1 MLNLRLAS
9 VLALAAVPTYF
20 LAQEPT
26 PDLPVQPGKLV
37 LKAQPV
43 DDTGKPLDAAPE
55 LKPKERKDLDAA
67 VSTLR
72 EARTLKLE
80 IAAPRGQI
88 VDRHG
93 VPLAQNRVVNYLAL
107 NFPILNPAT
116 DEAIVAFARAR
127 ISEVNTL
134 LGKQWD
140 VPNDR
145 IISHYKDRRWLPL
158 VFSVEGGLSI
168 ELKPEELEKLKPLM
182 DQGLMLHPT
191 FLRVYPKNDV
201 ACHIIGYTGRRQPLP
216 TGPINEG
223 EPLIEEP
230 VGRSGL
236 ELSFENDLRG
246 KPGMINLLFNP
257 DGTKL
262 NEEVLRRP
270 IPGNNV
276 VTTLDF
282 GFQVFAENAL
292 KRHAQNGGAMVIL
305 DVRNGDILA
314 LASNP
319 GFDLNEFIPG
329 MSKARFEELKNDP
342 KSPLLGRAYQ
352 GNYFPASTFKIVT
365 ALAGL
370 ESNKVPE
377 NKFYY
382 CDTSFTIGDRTFH
395 NWNTKTAE
403 GDLNVVGAIKRSC
416 NTYFYQAAMDIGT
429 ADIIAMS
436 ERMGFGQP
444 TGIPL
449 GGEAKGFVPTDA
461 FYMQRYKHRI
471 LPGILASISIGQVV
485 EASPLQVAQC
495 MATVADGM
503 NMPKVRLVK
512 QVQDLN
518 DNVLQAWTPDVRK
531 QVNLR
536 QDARDAVVKGMVA
549 VVNSPGGTGHNAQVE
564 GVQVAGKTGTAQWK
578 LYEDESKN
586 RRLAWFT
593 GFLPAQNPLYAFA
606 VVYEGAPGENVS
618 GGAIAAPIVQ
628 EVFEKIYK
636 NASPEDDLIQMA
648 KAPPRAEIVDD
659 TELLDAPKAE
669 PVAEAPATPQE
680 QPKPSLGGFFKRLFG
695 GGKP

>member
-1 MLNLRLAS
+1 MLNLRLAFVL
-9 VLALAAVPTYF
+9 VLAALPS
-20 LAQEPT
+20 LLMAQEPS
-26 PDLPVQPGKLV
+26 PELPVQPGKLV

-43 DDTGKPLDAAPE
+43 DDSGKPLDPE
-55 LKPKERKDLDAA
+55 PEQKPKERKDLDAA

-88 VDRHG
+88 VDRNG
-93 VPLAQNRVVNYLAL
+93 IPLAQNRVVNYLAL

-116 DEAIVAFARAR
+116 DEAIIAFARAR
-127 ISEVNTL
+127 INEVNTL

-145 IISHYKDRRWLPL
+145 IVAHYKDRRWLPL
-158 VFSVEGGLSI
+158 VFSVEDGLSI
-168 ELKPEELEKLKPLM
+168 ELKPEEMEKLQSLM
-182 DQGLMLHPT
+182 DKGLMLHPT

-536 QDARDAVVKGMVA
+536 QDARDAVVKGMIA

-636 NASPEDDLIQMA
+636 NASPEDDIIQMA

-659 TELLDAPKAE
+659 TELTGAPKAE
-669 PVAEAPATPQE
+669 PVAEAPPPPAEPA
-680 QPKPSLGGFFKRLFG
+680 KPSLGGFFKRLFG

>member
-9 VLALAAVPTYF
+9 VLALAAVPTSF

-43 DDTGKPLDAAPE
+43 DDTGKPLDAGPE

-93 VPLAQNRVVNYLAL
+93 VPFAQNRVVNYLAL

-127 ISEVNTL
+127 INEVNTL

-168 ELKPEELEKLKPLM
+168 ELKPEELEKLKSLM

-282 GFQVFAENAL
+282 GFQVFAETAL

-495 MATVADGM
+495 MATVADGV
-503 NMPKVRLVK
+503 NMPRVRLVK

-518 DNVLQAWTPDVRK
+518 DNVIQAWTPDVRK

-536 QDARDAVVKGMVA
+536 QDARDAVVKGMIA

-659 TELLDAPKAE
+659 TEMLDAPKAE
-669 PVAEAPATPQE
+669 PVAEAPPTPQE

>member
-1 MLNLRLAS
+1 MLSPRLVRLFALFALPAS
-9 VLALAAVPTYF
+9 A
-20 LAQEPT
+20 LAQEPAT
-26 PDLPVQPGKLV
+26 DLPVQPGKLV

-43 DDTGKPLDAAPE
+43 DDSGKPLEPAPE
-55 LKPKERKDLDAA
+55 EKMKERKDLDAA
-67 VSTLR
+67 IGTLR

-88 VDRHG
+88 VDRNG
-93 VPLAQNRVVNYLAL
+93 IPFAQNRVVNYLAL

-116 DEAIVAFARAR
+116 DEAIIAFARAR
-127 ISEVNTL
+127 MGEVNAL

-145 IISHYKDRRWLPL
+145 IVAHYKDRRWLPL
-158 VFSVEGGLSI
+158 VFSVEAGLSI
-168 ELKPEELEKLKPLM
+168 ELSPDELQKLKPM
-182 DQGLMLHPT
+182 MGKGLMLHPT
-191 FLRVYPKNDV
+191 FLRVYPKNDS

-216 TGPINEG
+216 VGPINEG

-230 VGRSGL
+230 IGRAGL

-246 KPGMINLLFNP
+246 KPGMINLLFNT
-257 DGTKL
+257 DGSKL

-270 IPGNNV
+270 VPGNNV
-276 VTTLDF
+276 VTTLDY
-282 GFQVFAENAL
+282 GFQIFAETAL
-292 KRHAQNGGAMVIL
+292 KRHAINGGAMVIM

-314 LASNP
+314 MASNP

-342 KSPLLGRAYQ
+342 REPLGGRAYQ

-370 ESNKVPE
+370 ESNKVPAD
-377 NKFYY
+377 KFYF

-395 NWNTKTAE
+395 NWNTKSAE
-403 GDLNVVGAIKRSC
+403 GDLNVVAAIKRSC
-416 NTYFYQAAMDIGT
+416 NTFFYQAAMDIGT
-429 ADIIAMS
+429 TDLIGMA
-436 ERMGFGQP
+436 ERMGFGVP

-449 GGEAKGFVPTDA
+449 AGEAKGFVPTDA
-461 FYMQRYKHRI
+461 FYQQRYKHRI

-495 MATVADGM
+495 MATVADGT

-512 QVQDLN
+512 QVQDFN
-518 DNVLQAWTPDVRK
+518 DNVIQAWPPEVRK
-531 QVNLR
+531 QVGLR
-536 QDARDAVVKGMVA
+536 QDARDTVVKGMIA
-549 VVNSPGGTGHNAQVE
+549 VVNSDGGTGHNAQVE

-578 LYEDESKN
+578 LYPDESKN

-618 GGAIAAPIVQ
+618 GGAIAAPVVQ

-636 NASPEDDLIQMA
+636 NASPEDDLILMA
-648 KAPPRAEIVDD
+648 KEAPRAEIVDD
-659 TELLDAPKAE
+659 TVDVVGAPKAE
-669 PVAEAPATPQE
+669 PVAEAPQPTE
-680 QPKPSLGGFFKRLFG
+680 QPKTVGGFFRRLFG
-695 GGKP
+695 GSRQ